1 MKCSVSCCNVAI
13 LPVSYSAPNEA
24 VLETAAT
31 ESDDVVGVSIGDNV
45 DPSFF
50 PFSADA
56 DDDVVVFGGTSSE
69 CAFGKRANDSIDGN
83 ILLLSN
89 CK

>member
-1 MKCSVSCCNVAI
+1 MLYTFSHAI
-13 LPVSYSAPNEA
+13 LPVSYNAPNEA
-24 VLETAAT
+24 VRETAAT
-31 ESDDVVGVSIGDNV
+31 KSDAVSIGDNV

-50 PFSADA
+50 PFEPA
-56 DDDVVVFGGTSSE
+56 DDDVVFGGTSSE